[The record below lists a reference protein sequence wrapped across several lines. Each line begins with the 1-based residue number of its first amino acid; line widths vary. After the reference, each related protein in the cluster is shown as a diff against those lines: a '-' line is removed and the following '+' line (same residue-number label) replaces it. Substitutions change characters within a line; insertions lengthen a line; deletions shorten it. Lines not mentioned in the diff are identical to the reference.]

1 MIMIYSGDIS
11 TEQLLKLK
19 EIIASESVFFPER
32 NFKKRLKNQKENPHL
47 ILSSNVLR
55 IRRAN
60 SEMWM
65 NYISKGEATEADKKK
80 RRLDLIN
87 LENPQ
92 EMIHVTDN
100 ANNRFKGIFKE
111 AGLEFTSKKYE
122 ICHIGNDTVHN
133 LATFGAI
140 PNLVFLPRW
149 IASAT
154 DHLVEIQD
162 FLLEK
167 SYSLYYP
174 AMQENMKDFD
184 IDKFFLQLCNNDHTR
199 FREIQAHVDADKYQW
214 KKTDS
219 K

>member
-1 MIMIYSGDIS
+1 MYSGEIS
-11 TEQLLKLK
+11 AEQLLKLK
-19 EIIASESVFFPER
+19 EIIASEAVFFPKR
-32 NFKKRLKNQKENPHL
+32 NFEDRLKNQKENPHL
-47 ILSSNVLR
+47 ILSSYGFR
-55 IRRAN
+55 MRRAN
-60 SEMWM
+60 SKMWKE
-65 NYISKGEATEADKKK
+65 YIDAGKATMDDKTK
-80 RRLDLIN
+80 RRAN
-87 LENPQ
+87 LVCHENPQ
-92 EMIHVTDN
+92 EMIYVTDN
-100 ANNRFKGIFKE
+100 ANSRFKGTFKE

-122 ICHIGNDTVHN
+122 ICHIGNNTVHD

-167 SYSLYYP
+167 SYSLYYLV
-174 AMQENMKDFD
+174 MQEHMKDFD
-184 IDKFFLQLCNNDHTR
+184 IDQFFQRLCNNDPKR
-199 FREIQAHVDADKYQW
+199 FEAIQAHVDANKYQW